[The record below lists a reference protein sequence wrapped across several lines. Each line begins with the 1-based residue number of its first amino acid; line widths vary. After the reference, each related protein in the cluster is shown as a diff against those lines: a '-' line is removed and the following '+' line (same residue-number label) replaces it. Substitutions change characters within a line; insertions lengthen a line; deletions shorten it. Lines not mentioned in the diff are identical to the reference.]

1 MGKTKKAMMEQEDDW
16 TKQDVQPQE
25 EEQEEEDVFLETLK
39 AAAKAQRDRSK
50 LLDAMYDIWV
60 LAELHKK
67 KHEMDGDDLRGIM
80 RTICAVCQVVSE
92 DVLAESAEDIEE
104 VESDED

>member
-1 MGKTKKAMMEQEDDW
+1 M
-16 TKQDVQPQE
+16 
-25 EEQEEEDVFLETLK
+25 FLETLK
-39 AAAKAQRDRSK
+39 AAARAQRERSK
-50 LLDAMYDIWV
+50 LVDAMYDIWV
-60 LAELHKK
+60 LASLNER
-67 KHEMDGDDLRGIM
+67 KHEMDGDDLRGIL